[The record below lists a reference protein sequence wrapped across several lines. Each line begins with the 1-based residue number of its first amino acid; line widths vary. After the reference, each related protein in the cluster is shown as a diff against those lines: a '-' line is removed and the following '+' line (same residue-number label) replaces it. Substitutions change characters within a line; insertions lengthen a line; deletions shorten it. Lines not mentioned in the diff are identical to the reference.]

1 MSAGL
6 VIKINYVD
14 GISELLYTGYTVE
27 ADLLKAG
34 ENVITVSYGGKTITY
49 KVTVEEKDDDVDPE
63 PEPNGCASAI
73 AFASVVPAGLLLAAA
88 LFIIRKKKNS

>member
-1 MSAGL
+1 M
-6 VIKINYVD
+6 D

-34 ENVITVSYGGKTITY
+34 DNVITVSYGGKTITY
-49 KVTVEEKDDDVDPE
+49 KVTVEEQDDGVDPE
-63 PEPNGCASAI
+63 PAPKGCASAV

-88 LFIIRKKKNS
+88 LFVLRKKKNS